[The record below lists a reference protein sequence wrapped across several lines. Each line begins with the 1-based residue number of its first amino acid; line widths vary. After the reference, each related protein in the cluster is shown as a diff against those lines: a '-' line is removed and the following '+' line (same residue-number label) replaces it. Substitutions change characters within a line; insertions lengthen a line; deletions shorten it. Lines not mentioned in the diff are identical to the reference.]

1 MDKQQLAAI
10 AKEFGTPSFVFDTAA
25 LTARMREIKAIVGD
39 SVHLCYSIKANP
51 FLIPAMRELV
61 ETLEVCS
68 PGELEICEALHV
80 DPETILFSGVNKTAE
95 DIEHA
100 MDAGVVRFTAESP
113 LHIRLL
119 NEAALRRGRVYP
131 VLLRLTAGSQF
142 GMDESDL
149 LDAIAHRSDYA
160 GLRFTGIH
168 YFSGTQRA
176 KLDKDQRK
184 ELAMLGEFMD
194 RLKQDYGFV
203 CGQLTARRPEI
214 RAGALLMPCDIGR
227 LPQIGREDAEAG
239 QTIREV
245 LDDSAGWLNGT
256 SGEALWREAE
266 ENSRSFALE
275 SAAEA
280 LAKKPLL
287 CVSGSLDIYTPPAYH
302 CEPLARAIRAR
313 DGGLLRCVTYPTD
326 HFFADY
332 RLTVADTVAEF
343 LLNQL

>member
-1 MDKQQLAAI
+1 MN
-10 AKEFGTPSFVFDTAA
+10 VH
-25 LTARMREIKAIVGD
+25 ARCQEVHYGD
-39 SVHLCYSIKANP
+39 CAHRPDVHGL
-51 FLIPAMRELV
+51 LL
-61 ETLEVCS
+61 
-68 PGELEICEALHV
+68 PGRR
-80 DPETILFSGVNKTAE
+80 G
-95 DIEHA
+95 
-100 MDAGVVRFTAESP
+100 
-113 LHIRLL
+113 RLL
-119 NEAALRRGRVYP
+119 SVLYTAGGVGPFPTVLLLHGIPGCERNFDLAQALRRAGFH
-131 VLLRLTAGSQF
+131 VLTFHYSGSWGSDGTYSLAHDLEDAETALDFILRDETF
-142 GMDESDL
+142 G
-149 LDAIAHRSDYA
+149 
-160 GLRFTGIH
+160 F
-168 YFSGTQRA
+168 
-176 KLDKDQRK
+176 DKDRVF
-184 ELAMLGEFMD
+184 AVGHSLG
-194 RLKQDYGFV
+194 GFV

-302 CEPLARAIRAR
+302 CEPLARAIRAK